1 MSQII
6 ILKNRPKLEITLQEE
21 GFEILD
27 NSAQSNNG
35 IYSYSNLKS
44 VKINK
49 KLTNWF
55 LSIISYIPVGF
66 MGSAKGEII
75 INKANLK
82 IKLQKRTIKLRLKD
96 ADMTKAEFIKQKLN
110 EKIIKKN

>member
-6 ILKNRPKLEITLQEE
+6 ISKNRPKLEITLQEE

-44 VKINK
+44 VKINQ
-49 KLTNWF
+49 
-55 LSIISYIPVGF
+55 
-66 MGSAKGEII
+66 
-75 INKANLK
+75 ININLK
-82 IKLQKRTIKLRLKD
+82 FSVFALDVLST
-96 ADMTKAEFIKQKLN
+96 
-110 EKIIKKN
+110 